1 MWIVLVV
8 LNPLQNG
15 IHIRLVYDTVA
26 TDIRQALTRI
36 QYAIKVQIEVGIT
49 QSGKRQA
56 DRHRH
61 NLNR

>member
-1 MWIVLVV
+1 MVV

-49 QSGKRQA
+49 S
-56 DRHRH
+56 
-61 NLNR
+61 NLASVKL